1 MFLEKSHFL
10 AYFLEKHK
18 NAASII
24 SAYCILIKPEE
35 INIMETEKG
44 KWIENNYKIIPREL

>member
-1 MFLEKSHFL
+1 MFLEKSQFL
-10 AYFLEKHK
+10 VYFLEKHK

-44 KWIENNYKIIPREL
+44 KWIENNYKIIPWEL